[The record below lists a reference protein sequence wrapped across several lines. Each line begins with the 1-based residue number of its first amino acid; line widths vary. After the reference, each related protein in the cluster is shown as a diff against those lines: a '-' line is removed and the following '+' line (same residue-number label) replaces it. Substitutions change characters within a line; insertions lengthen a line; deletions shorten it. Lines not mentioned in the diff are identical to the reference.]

1 MNASNRKTLNNLLG
15 TLSARRSELER
26 MHELATADFA
36 LLHALL
42 CALGNVHSELQEIRD
57 AEQEKFD
64 NMPENLQD
72 SDRGQ
77 RMQECIDA
85 LDAAESSMQ
94 DGICALEEDAPESE
108 EDALE
113 TFRDAIATALVEL
126 EDADSNISD
135 AINA

>member
-1 MNASNRKTLNNLLG
+1 MNASNRKTLNTLLNA
-15 TLSARRSELER
+15 LQVQRSKLESFSDL
-26 MHELATADFA
+26 EVADFA
-36 LLHALL
+36 LLQVLAG
-42 CALGNVHSELQEIRD
+42 ALGDVHSELQEVRD

-64 NMPENLQD
+64 NMPESLQD

-94 DGICALEEDAPESE
+94 DCIGNLEDAAPESDD
-108 EDALE
+108 DALE
-113 TFRDAIATALVEL
+113 TFRDAITEALSEL
-126 EDADSNISD
+126 EDTDSSISD